1 MAVSI
6 YIPTNNARLFPFF
19 SVPSPAFI
27 VYKLFDDGYSD
38 RCKVMSHCS
47 FDLHFSNDEQCWAS
61 FHVLISSLYIFFG
74 ELFRSFVHLK
84 TWVVFLSNY
93 KTSSYIHYIWMY
105 RFILLGGLQEMVK
118 EREAWWAVV
127 HGVSKSQAWLS
138 DWATLYSLDTG
149 SLSVMYFAFFFFLQS
164 VSPVHFCNNDFKG
177 KTSKNFQVNS
187 NLHI

>member
-1 MAVSI
+1 MKEHPHPLQHLLFVDFLMMAILTGVRGCLIVVLICISLI
-6 YIPTNNARLFPFF
+6 MSNVEHLFMCLFP
-19 SVPSPAFI
+19 I
-27 VYKLFDDGYSD
+27 
-38 RCKVMSHCS
+38 CT
-47 FDLHFSNDEQCWAS
+47 
-61 FHVLISSLYIFFG
+61 SSLVNY
-74 ELFRSFVHLK
+74 LFRSFVHLK

-138 DWATLYSLDTG
+138 DWAALYSLDTC